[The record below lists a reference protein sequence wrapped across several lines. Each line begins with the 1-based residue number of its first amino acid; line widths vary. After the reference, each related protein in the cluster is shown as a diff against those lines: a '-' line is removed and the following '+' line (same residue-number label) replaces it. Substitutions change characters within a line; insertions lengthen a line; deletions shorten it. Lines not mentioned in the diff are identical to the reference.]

1 MTARPLL
8 VVLAGLALG
17 AGCAPKAAAQAIG
30 PEFRVNTYTTD
41 EQYRPAVASAAD
53 GRFVVAWHS
62 FTQDASGW
70 GVFGQRYDANGLP
83 AGPEFRV
90 NTYTTYD
97 QFGPSVASAAD
108 GRFVVVWYSSGYLGQ
123 DGSGAGVFGQRYD
136 SNGLPD
142 GAEFRVNSHTTNH
155 QGRPRVASAP
165 DGRFVVVW
173 YSVGQDGS
181 LWGVFGQRYDTN
193 GLPAGP
199 EFRVNSYTTGYQTDL
214 AVAAAADGR
223 FVVTWDSF
231 GQDGSGWGVFGQRYD
246 ANGLPA
252 GPEFRV
258 NSFTPNHQKYPAVA
272 AAADG
277 RFVVAWNSVYQ
288 DGSNWG
294 VFAQRY
300 DSNGLPEG
308 PEFRVNSYA
317 TGLQYNS
324 SVASTAD
331 GRFVTVWS
339 SYYQD
344 ESANGVFGQR
354 YDSIGLATG
363 PEFPVNSYTTGTQSR
378 PAVASAPD
386 GRFVVAWYS
395 FDQDGSANGVFA
407 RRFHIDVIFA
417 DGFQGG

>member
-173 YSVGQDGS
+173 YSV
-181 LWGVFGQRYDTN
+181 
-193 GLPAGP
+193 
-199 EFRVNSYTTGYQTDL
+199 
-214 AVAAAADGR
+214 
-223 FVVTWDSF
+223 